1 MSTRM
6 QDILA
11 AALALPELERAA
23 LLRQL
28 SESLPDDDEFWDKEF
43 VQELDRRRA
52 EIESGADPGI
62 PAEQV
67 HQEALR
73 RLHGD
78 DLPSAGV
85 ARVRKGD

>member
-1 MSTRM
+1 MNKQM

-28 SESLPDDDEFWDKEF
+28 SESLPEDEEFWDKEF
-43 VQELDRRRA
+43 AQELDRRRA
-52 EIESGADPGI
+52 EIESGADAGI

-67 HQEALR
+67 HQDALR
-73 RLHGD
+73 MLYGD
-78 DLPSAGV
+78 DIPSAGV
-85 ARVRKGD
+85 EGIRKGD

>member
-1 MSTRM
+1 MSKQT
-6 QDILA
+6 QEILA

-28 SESLPDDDEFWDKEF
+28 SESLPEDDDFWDKELA
-43 VQELDRRRA
+43 QELERRRA
-52 EIESGADPGI
+52 EMESGADPGI

-73 RLHGD
+73 LLYGD

-85 ARVRKGD
+85 ERVRKGN